1 MAKRT
6 SKQRRRYARKK
17 AREFKAASRGEG
29 QRRKT
34 RNPMVVALIL
44 RNGSGSHGD
53 AKKAASKKACRKKV
67 RDDE

>member
-6 SKQRRRYARKK
+6 SAQRRRLARKK
-17 AREFKAASRGEG
+17 AKEFKAASRGEG
-29 QRRKT
+29 KPRKT

-53 AKKAASKKACRKKV
+53 ARKAASKKACRKKV
-67 RDDE
+67 REDD

>member
-6 SKQRRRYARKK
+6 PEQRRRYARKK
-17 AREFKAASRGEG
+17 ARDFKAAVRGEG
-29 QRRKT
+29 QRIKV

-67 RDDE
+67 RENE

>member
-6 SKQRRRYARKK
+6 PEQRRRYARKK
-17 AREFKAASRGEG
+17 MRDFKAAVRGEG
-29 QRRKT
+29 QRIKV

-53 AKKAASKKACRKKV
+53 ERKAASKKACRKKV
-67 RDDE
+67 RENE

>member
-6 SKQRRRYARKK
+6 SKQRRRLARKK
-17 AREFKAASRGEG
+17 SREFKAACRGEG
-29 QRRKT
+29 KRLKT

-53 AKKAASKKACRKKV
+53 AKKAASKKACRRKV
-67 RDDE
+67 REE